1 MKIAI
6 ITVGELPV
14 PNIKGGGA
22 ETLVTQILDENE
34 KVGKIEFVVY
44 SIENEEAE
52 SRARTYKKTKFIF
65 LSEKKNSIVQ
75 RAKRKYIKITTG
87 FHIPLE
93 RFSYDKIID
102 NIKKENVDYVLIENT
117 MVPFYEYVKV
127 FGKKVLIHTHWDYIN
142 NQIPEKVLKKYRQAA
157 VECGGIITVSEYI
170 KKRILTVDEIKKEKV
185 HVLKNCTNIEQF
197 GVKIDEKE
205 RNELRKQ
212 YGINNKDLLF
222 IFTGRISQEKG
233 VIQLVKAYKKLKEK
247 QATKLVIVGSAQ
259 TSNTIVDEY
268 TQKVYEEIEEIK
280 DDVIFTGYVAHD
292 KMPYIYKM
300 ADVAILPSTGQDPAP
315 LTIFEAMAAGLPI
328 ITTYS
333 GGIPEYVT
341 KQCAIINQIDSN
353 LVNNLMRSMDELAKN
368 KNKRIKMGIASLERS
383 KEFSTEKYY
392 SDFVEIMDNIQ
403 KQKD

>member
-1 MKIAI
+1 M
-6 ITVGELPV
+6 
-14 PNIKGGGA
+14 
-22 ETLVTQILDENE
+22 
-34 KVGKIEFVVY
+34 
-44 SIENEEAE
+44 
-52 SRARTYKKTKFIF
+52 
-65 LSEKKNSIVQ
+65 
-75 RAKRKYIKITTG
+75 
-87 FHIPLE
+87 
-93 RFSYDKIID
+93 
-102 NIKKENVDYVLIENT
+102 
-117 MVPFYEYVKV
+117 
-127 FGKKVLIHTHWDYIN
+127 
-142 NQIPEKVLKKYRQAA
+142 
-157 VECGGIITVSEYI
+157 
-170 KKRILTVDEIKKEKV
+170 DEIKKEKV

-233 VIQLVKAYKKLKEK
+233 VIQLVKAYKKLKER

-315 LTIFEAMAAGLPI
+315 LTIFEAMASGLPI

-341 KQCAIINQIDSN
+341 EQCAIVNYIDSN
-353 LVNNLMRSMDELAKN
+353 LVNGLTKSMDELAKN
-368 KNKRIKMGIASLERS
+368 KNKRIKMGNASLERS